1 MPDDNRKETLRDRF
15 GASVALATPFYA
27 NGDIDWARFAAHADR
42 LFAQGIGVVTA
53 FGTTGE
59 GASIDP
65 QVRARLFEE
74 MGLRGIAPERL
85 ATCVYGCSPA
95 ETGRDMARALEA
107 GAAAILLEPPF
118 YYTDVTDDGVCR
130 WFSEA
135 FESAGTAC
143 RDVILYN
150 IPQLTDVTIGPE
162 LVSKL
167 REAFPQVVAG
177 VKDSSGNW
185 DHTARLI
192 AEHKDL
198 AILVGHE
205 GHLARAVRLGASGTI
220 CGVGNFAPELIK
232 KLARGE
238 NDPRINTIIEYIL
251 ANPVVPA
258 LKALLAAQVG
268 DPEWARVKPPL
279 VDFHPGPKSS
289 EILTLARQDQ

>member
-1 MPDDNRKETLRDRF
+1 MSDASRNKPLRDRI
-15 GASVALATPFYA
+15 GESVALATPFDA
-27 NGDIDWARFAAHADR
+27 VGGIDWARFSAHADR
-42 LFAQGIGVVTA
+42 LLAQGMEVVTA

-74 MGLRGIAPERL
+74 MGVRGIAPARV
-85 ATCVYGCSPA
+85 ATCVYGNSP
-95 ETGRDMARALEA
+95 EESGRDMARALEA

-118 YYTDVTDDGVCR
+118 YYTDVSNDGVYR
-130 WFSEA
+130 WFSES
-135 FESAGTAC
+135 FESAGSAC

-150 IPQLTDVTIGPE
+150 IPQLTGVTIGPE

-177 VKDSSGNW
+177 VKDSGGDW
-185 DHTARLI
+185 DHTASLI

-220 CGVGNFAPELIK
+220 CGIGNFAPELIQ

-238 NDPRINTIIEYIL
+238 DDPRIDVIIGYIL

-258 LKALLAAQVG
+258 LKALLAAQLG
-268 DPEWARVKPPL
+268 EPEWARVKSPL
-279 VDFHPGPKSS
+279 VEFQPDRQLP
-289 EILTLARQDQ
+289 EILALASQNQ

>member
-1 MPDDNRKETLRDRF
+1 MKPLRDHI
-15 GASVALATPFYA
+15 GASVALATPFDVA
-27 NGDIDWARFAAHADR
+27 GGIDWARFAAHADR
-42 LFAQGIGVVTA
+42 LLAQGMEVVTA

-65 QVRARLFEE
+65 LVRARLFDE
-74 MGLRGIAPERL
+74 MGTHGIAPDRL
-85 ATCVYGCSPA
+85 ATCVYGCSA
-95 ETGRDMARALEA
+95 VEAGRDMARALKA

-118 YYTDVTDDGVCR
+118 YYADVSDDGLYR

-135 FESAGTAC
+135 FESAGAAC

-150 IPQLTDVTIGPE
+150 IPQLTGVRIGPG
-162 LVSKL
+162 LVSRL

-177 VKDSSGNW
+177 VKDSSGDW
-185 DHTARLI
+185 DHTASLI

-220 CGVGNFAPELIK
+220 CGIGNFAPGLIQ

-238 NDPRINTIIEYIL
+238 DDPRIDVIIGYIL

-258 LKALLAAQVG
+258 LKALLAVQLCE
-268 DPEWARVKPPL
+268 PEWARVSPPL
-279 VDFHPGPKSS
+279 VEFQPDEQLS
-289 EILTLARQDQ
+289 EILTLAGQDQ